1 MRKKVFIQSLR
12 WFLPIL
18 FITFIS
24 GKVFFIHSHLENDSI
39 VVHSHPFNKSDNTTH
54 NHTAKE
60 IIAIELHTHGHSTDV
75 IVPHIEIN
83 SPLQC
88 LVHHNYSFEYK
99 IHLAEETNS
108 NLLRAPPFHL

>member
-1 MRKKVFIQSLR
+1 MQSLK

-24 GKVFFIHSHLENDSI
+24 GKVFFIHNHLENDLI
-39 VVHSHPFNKSDNTTH
+39 VVHSHPFNKSDNTAH

-60 IIAIELHTHGHSTDV
+60 IIAIELHTHGYSTDA

-99 IHLAEETNS
+99 IHIAEETNS
-108 NLLRAPPFHL
+108 NLLRAPPFHS